1 MQLVVVVVFIV
12 VEGRWSKASRP
23 DVPVGQSL
31 DQEDHA
37 LLVLPILGILSLPGF
52 VVSNLL
58 LGLREVGDLSL
69 LFISTTFA

>member
-1 MQLVVVVVFIV
+1 MQLVVVVVFVV
-12 VEGRWSKASRP
+12 VEDRWSKASRP
-23 DVPVGQSL
+23 DVPVGQL
-31 DQEDHA
+31 DQEDHV